1 MVSAS
6 FCWICAT
13 NGFSGHG
20 KCRRS
25 PIQIGGKNKGVW
37 LLGLVALGD
46 PLTGTNDQDGKSPD
60 MNASPP
66 KTGLWQRF
74 LRYFLA
80 GVFTVLPL
88 VLTIAAIAW
97 TVGFLTQVVGPGTYV
112 GQLLSKVG
120 LRFVTDTTVAYIVGW
135 IGLGAVILVVGF
147 LVESGMRGILKRIT
161 KAVVRRIPLIG
172 MVYDT
177 SEQLVSMLDSSGDDK
192 LKGMSVVYCRFGGA
206 DGVGVLAL
214 LPTNER
220 VTLNGRSYN
229 IVLIPQSP
237 VPIGGALLF
246 MPEEAVEKVDMTVDA
261 LMSIYV
267 SMGVVAPG
275 KMQGISIK

>member
-1 MVSAS
+1 
-6 FCWICAT
+6 
-13 NGFSGHG
+13 
-20 KCRRS
+20 
-25 PIQIGGKNKGVW
+25 
-37 LLGLVALGD
+37 
-46 PLTGTNDQDGKSPD
+46 
-60 MNASPP
+60 MNASPT